1 MSAILLPDGSPA
13 KRQLDR
19 AETEALLLS
28 LLAREE
34 APKIFGT
41 VTEQQLW
48 YAQRIGLAE
57 AILRLGLEMGPQA
70 ISILPL
76 GSVIPIQLWG
86 RTKTRGPKLDIAI
99 PEEVEIRLREE
110 DPADRDL
117 LLLVQIDNAA
127 LKAGKSPIVRPS

>member
-1 MSAILLPDGSPA
+1 MSDILLPDGSPA

-34 APKIFGT
+34 APKTFDT
-41 VTEQQLW
+41 ATEQQLW
-48 YAQRIGLAE
+48 YGQRIGLAE
-57 AILRLGLEMGPQA
+57 SVLRLVLEMGPQA

-76 GSVIPIQLWG
+76 GSVVPVELRG
-86 RTKTRGPKLDIAI
+86 RTKNRGPKLEIVI

-117 LLLVQIDNAA
+117 LLLVQVDNAA
-127 LKAGKSPIVRPS
+127 LKAGKSPIVRP

>member
-1 MSAILLPDGSPA
+1 MSEILLPDGSPA

-28 LLAREE
+28 LLARES
-34 APKIFGT
+34 APKTFDT
-41 VTEQQLW
+41 ATEQQLW
-48 YAQRIGLAE
+48 YGQRIGLAE
-57 AILRLGLEMGPQA
+57 SVLRLVLDMGPQA

-76 GSVIPIQLWG
+76 GSVVPIQLRG
-86 RTKTRGPKLDIAI
+86 RTKNRGPKLEIVI

-117 LLLVQIDNAA
+117 LLLVQVDNAA
-127 LKAGKSPIVRPS
+127 LKAGKSPIVRP